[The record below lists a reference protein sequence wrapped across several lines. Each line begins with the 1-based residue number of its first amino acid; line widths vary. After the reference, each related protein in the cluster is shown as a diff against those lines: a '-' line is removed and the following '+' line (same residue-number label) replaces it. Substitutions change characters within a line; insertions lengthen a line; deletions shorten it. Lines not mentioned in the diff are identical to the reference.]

1 MLPQF
6 VWLCFILL
14 LGYDLRIPAA
24 DPNGHG
30 LAIWMQ
36 MGATLFL
43 YLYVF
48 LTALGVGRT
57 ILQFIQHISRLE
69 RYLLSLLIGLAT
81 LADGIMIIG
90 LLHYLFPFA
99 IFIWLALSGLVASFQ
114 YKEIHSEIREK
125 FSSLKRIRLKD
136 FSAFEYLLFA
146 VIGFFIILLPVVAIS
161 PVRDYDALMYHLEI
175 PRQYLEHGGIY
186 FNPAAWR
193 SAYPMLTEM
202 LFTIGIIFHLEPFSQ
217 LISLTFAI
225 IFILSIYAF
234 GRRFFSS
241 KIALLAIGI
250 LLGNLATPIYATS
263 PGVEFSSA
271 CFEFWS
277 LYAFS
282 IWVFED
288 KAKKQTVW
296 LAAAGVM
303 IGLAASVKYLSL
315 PSMLV
320 IGLLV
325 IVKTIQFDKPDRK
338 KIAQNILAFGLP
350 ALVIIAPWYLKNW
363 VWTGNPFY
371 PLIFGGPGWSSLR
384 NELFHDYMGSFGMGW
399 GWRDYL
405 ILPINLY
412 IHQPRFATMSL
423 EIFSPVLWLAFAF
436 IFVKKWR
443 QYDYLVAY
451 IFLGFIIWAGSE
463 QVIRFLLPLS
473 GFLALLSAKVLSQ
486 FSRLIQKTITIGV
499 VGGLMIV
506 AVAYQI
512 WLVAD
517 SSLLNYINGQFSANE
532 FLQKEV
538 YDYKATQFI
547 QKNLQPTDRV
557 LFLWDGHGYY
567 CGDRCVPDDDET
579 LAIQLSIDSPSPETL
594 AHQLHSKGI
603 THILLGLPTAYWFIS
618 LHDPK
623 QQHQFALDY
632 FEKTFLPACAKQVYQ
647 DGQTELFSLTC
658 Q

>member
-1 MLPQF
+1 
-6 VWLCFILL
+6 
-14 LGYDLRIPAA
+14 
-24 DPNGHG
+24 
-30 LAIWMQ
+30 
-36 MGATLFL
+36 
-43 YLYVF
+43 
-48 LTALGVGRT
+48 
-57 ILQFIQHISRLE
+57 
-69 RYLLSLLIGLAT
+69 
-81 LADGIMIIG
+81 MIIG
-90 LLHYLFPFA
+90 LLHVLFPFA
-99 IFIWLALSGLVASFQ
+99 IFIWLALSGLIASFQ

-146 VIGFFIILLPVVAIS
+146 VIGFFIILLPIVAIS

-175 PRQYLEHGGIY
+175 PRQYLEYGGIY

-202 LFTIGIIFHLEPFSQ
+202 LFMIGVIFHLEPFSQ

-250 LLGNLATPIYATS
+250 LLGNLAMPIYATS

-288 KAKKQTVW
+288 KAKKQIVW

-315 PSMLV
+315 PAMSV

-325 IVKTIQFDKPDRK
+325 LAKSIQLDKSDLK
-338 KIAQNILAFGLP
+338 KIGQNILVFGFP
-350 ALVIIAPWYLKNW
+350 ALVVMAPWYLKNW
-363 VWTGNPFY
+363 AWTGNPFY
-371 PLIFGGPGWSSLR
+371 PLLFGGQAWSSLR

-405 ILPINLY
+405 LLPINLY
-412 IHQPRFATMSL
+412 LHQPRFATLSL
-423 EIFSPVLWLAFAF
+423 EIFNPVLWLAFAF

-443 QYDYLVAY
+443 QYDYLVVY
-451 IFLGFIIWAGSE
+451 IFLGFIIWAGCE

-473 GFLALLSAKVLSQ
+473 GFLALLSANVLSQ
-486 FSRLIQKTITIGV
+486 FSRLIPEGISIGLI
-499 VGGLMIV
+499 GGLMIV
-506 AVAYQI
+506 AVAYQV
-512 WLVAD
+512 WLAAD
-517 SSLLNYINGQFSANE
+517 SSLLNYVRG
-532 FLQKEV
+532 
-538 YDYKATQFI
+538 
-547 QKNLQPTDRV
+547 RV
-557 LFLWDGHGYY
+557 LG
-567 CGDRCVPDDDET
+567 
-579 LAIQLSIDSPSPETL
+579 
-594 AHQLHSKGI
+594 K
-603 THILLGLPTAYWFIS
+603 
-618 LHDPK
+618 
-623 QQHQFALDY
+623 
-632 FEKTFLPACAKQVYQ
+632 
-647 DGQTELFSLTC
+647 
-658 Q
+658 

>member
-14 LGYDLRIPAA
+14 LGYTLRFSVA

-30 LAIWMQ
+30 LAVWVQ
-36 MGATLFL
+36 VGATLFL
-43 YLYVF
+43 YLYAF

-57 ILQFIQHISRLE
+57 ILRFVQQLSRLE
-69 RYLLSLLIGLAT
+69 RYLLSLLIGLAA
-81 LADGIMIIG
+81 LADGLMIIG
-90 LLHYLFPFA
+90 LLHVLFPFA
-99 IFIWLALSGLVASFQ
+99 IFIWLALSGLIASFQ

-146 VIGFFIILLPVVAIS
+146 VIGFFIILLPIVAIS

-175 PRQYLEHGGIY
+175 PRQYLEYGGIY

-202 LFTIGIIFHLEPFSQ
+202 LFMIGVIFHLEPFSQ

-250 LLGNLATPIYATS
+250 LLGNLAMPIYATS

-288 KAKKQTVW
+288 KAKKQIVW

-315 PSMLV
+315 PAMSV

-325 IVKTIQFDKPDRK
+325 LAKSIQLDKSDLK
-338 KIAQNILAFGLP
+338 KIGQNILVFGFP
-350 ALVIIAPWYLKNW
+350 ALVVMAPWYLKNW
-363 VWTGNPFY
+363 AWTGNPFY
-371 PLIFGGPGWSSLR
+371 PLLFGGQAWSSLR

-405 ILPINLY
+405 LLPINLY
-412 IHQPRFATMSL
+412 LHQPRFATLSL
-423 EIFSPVLWLAFAF
+423 EIFNPVLWLAFAF

-443 QYDYLVAY
+443 QYDYLVVY
-451 IFLGFIIWAGSE
+451 IFLGFIIWAGCE

-473 GFLALLSAKVLSQ
+473 GFLALLSANVLSQ
-486 FSRLIQKTITIGV
+486 FSRLIQKGISIGLI
-499 VGGLMIV
+499 GGLMIV
-506 AVAYQI
+506 AVAYQV
-512 WLVAD
+512 WLAAD
-517 SSLLNYINGQFSANE
+517 SSLLNYVRGESSANE

-547 QKNLQPTDRV
+547 QNNLQQTDLV

-567 CGDRCVPDDDET
+567 CGDRCVPDNDET
-579 LAIQLSIDSPSPETL
+579 MAIQLSIDSPSPETL

-618 LHDPK
+618 LHDPR

-632 FEKTFLPACAKQVYQ
+632 FEKDFLPACAKPIYQ
-647 DGQTELFSLTC
+647 DDQTELFSLTC
-658 Q
+658 K